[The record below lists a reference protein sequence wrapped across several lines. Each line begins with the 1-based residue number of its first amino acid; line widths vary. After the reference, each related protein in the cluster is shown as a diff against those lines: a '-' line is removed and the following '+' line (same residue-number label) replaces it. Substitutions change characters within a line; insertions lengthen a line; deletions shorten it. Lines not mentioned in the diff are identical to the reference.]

1 MVLYIKQT
9 MLASTYLFRRWNESR
24 NCHDSNTLNLVN
36 RIDDC
41 LDICFLDIV
50 WYWVSSAGVRSST
63 GVWFLKCFQS
73 YVFPFVRKRRRKTLK
88 CILEVLKVALRLLKW
103 KWRRWT
109 LLNFLPSFLILSQL
123 CKSKSYLQFCL

>member
-1 MVLYIKQT
+1 MILYIMQT
-9 MLASTYLFRRWNESR
+9 MLTCKYLFRWWNESR

-41 LDICFLDIV
+41 LDICFLIIDIE
-50 WYWVSSAGVRSST
+50 
-63 GVWFLKCFQS
+63 FPQLE
-73 YVFPFVRKRRRKTLK
+73 YVHQPGCDFWNAFKVMFFHLLEKKRRKTLK

-103 KWRRWT
+103 QWRRWT